1 MLSVLA
7 DVGGLM
13 AGGLEGAWFVV
24 FLFLLV
30 VWSVVYTL
38 ISTLFTSYVS
48 FLTPLTSLKCP
59 REIGSALN
67 VIVSGQILSIQW
79 FLIFQFKIITF
90 FFYLFCLLESCVC
103 FGLCYVWLDVH
114 FQLGASRI
122 FGSQAGSNPNFT
134 HWNNQLWH
142 FLLFLTVNYREFC
155 SLRNPIYYKILVV
168 VGVVW
173 VKLQLSEE
181 LSPSDQI

>member
-24 FLFLLV
+24 FVFLSA

-79 FLIFQFKIITF
+79 FLIFQFKRITF
-90 FFYLFCLLESCVC
+90 FFYLFVVGMLCLFWPL
-103 FGLCYVWLDVH
+103 LCLIGRPLSIG
-114 FQLGASRI
+114 QLGASWI
-122 FGSQAGSNPNFT
+122 FGSQSDSNPNFFGET
-134 HWNNQLWH
+134 LLPEQSVEPWLWDIG
-142 FLLFLTVNYREFC
+142 LKVRQPISTV
-155 SLRNPIYYKILVV
+155 
-168 VGVVW
+168 
-173 VKLQLSEE
+173 QLSHCL
-181 LSPSDQI
+181 LS

>member
-24 FLFLLV
+24 FLFLSA

-90 FFYLFCLLESCVC
+90 FFYLCCCWNVVSVLAFVMSDWTSTFNWVLPECLAARLA
-103 FGLCYVWLDVH
+103 LILI
-114 FQLGASRI
+114 LRI
-122 FGSQAGSNPNFT
+122 GTISYFIF
-134 HWNNQLWH
+134 
-142 FLLFLTVNYREFC
+142 FFF
-155 SLRNPIYYKILVV
+155 
-168 VGVVW
+168 
-173 VKLQLSEE
+173 
-181 LSPSDQI
+181 